1 MKYYLKNCVFSV
13 LKLEKIFLLISF
25 LSFIFIFNCLTN
37 VSRTHVGVTVTK
49 ITTFTYHDN
58 IKLFRLLHSL
68 LQEKGTKK
76 SNARFSWVD
85 FYNHSQKSK
94 QLWLEWEWVVVGG
107 CFCFKSVITLFWVL
121 TIPTT
126 KEREDSVSP
135 LFTFACNTT
144 SSSRSMPV

>member
-94 QLWLEWEWVVVGG
+94 QL
-107 CFCFKSVITLFWVL
+107 
-121 TIPTT
+121 
-126 KEREDSVSP
+126 
-135 LFTFACNTT
+135 
-144 SSSRSMPV
+144 